1 MNVWAEREGWMMEN
15 SRLFTVLG
23 WVATVTAMAMYVSYI
38 PQISNNL
45 DGVKGN
51 WLQPLVA
58 GINCTLWVTY
68 GLLKRPRKDWPIAI
82 ANSPGIVFGFATFAT
97 AL

>member
-1 MNVWAEREGWMMEN
+1 MEN
-15 SRLFTVLG
+15 GKFFTILG

-38 PQISNNL
+38 PQIDNNL
-45 DGVKGN
+45 HGMKGT

-58 GINCTLWVTY
+58 AINCTLWVTY
-68 GLLKRPRKDWPIAI
+68 GILKKPRRDWPVAI
-82 ANSPGIVFGFATFAT
+82 ANMPGIVFGLIAFIT

>member
-1 MNVWAEREGWMMEN
+1 MD
-15 SRLFTVLG
+15 SSKLLTILG
-23 WVATVTAMAMYVSYI
+23 WVATGTAMAMYVSYI
-38 PQISNNL
+38 PQIDNNL
-45 DGVKGN
+45 HGLKGN

-68 GLLKRPRKDWPIAI
+68 GLLKKPRRDWPLAI
-82 ANSPGIVFGFATFAT
+82 ANAPGVLFGFLTFAT

>member
-1 MNVWAEREGWMMEN
+1 MNN
-15 SRLFTVLG
+15 TFFTILG

-45 DGVKGN
+45 KGLKGD

-58 GINCTLWVTY
+58 AINCTLWVTY
-68 GLLKRPRKDWPIAI
+68 GLLKKPKRDWPVAI
-82 ANSPGIVFGFATFAT
+82 ANSPGIIFGLIAFIT
-97 AL
+97 AI

>member
-1 MNVWAEREGWMMEN
+1 MSEAKLKILGWMGTAL
-15 SRLFTVLG
+15 S
-23 WVATVTAMAMYVSYI
+23 VTMYVSYI

-45 DGVKGN
+45 NGMKGN

-58 GINCTLWVTY
+58 AINCTLWVTY
-68 GLLKRPRKDWPIAI
+68 GLMKKPKRDWPIAF
-82 ANSPGIVFGFATFAT
+82 ANSPGIIFGLVAFIT